1 MNFNL
6 YIFGVNKGRYNQYPD
21 DYTSSMLSS
30 LCTDVDTSKAMIVR
44 DQNLMYYIYSE
55 NLGNSNIIGTCLVF
69 NKAYVR
75 HVSKIFNFLRGL
87 IESTLLKQGKIIK
100 YNAQGDIEFITS
112 NISDD
117 VKSYDFIKTLVNSKL
132 DADNNYFGISEL
144 TSTYNGIPNSEVID
158 GNTANSEILKLQ
170 GKYNKI
176 IIDYK
181 KGIDED
187 ATKKVIN
194 ALQSQISDLNGRIV
208 NQTAQISK
216 LEKGKK
222 QYKNVLILS
231 MVLIL
236 ACGGLFFLY
245 GTLNKTE
252 RDLED
257 TTGRLK
263 EAKESIKSLNN
274 TVKQK
279 QNTIFSLKNEV
290 RYERMQKEDAQ
301 NILGKINAYYPFVV
315 ISGEVDSEKYTFK
328 YYCSEEKEIT
338 VTLKAINDRNSQII
352 SNTHTLTFYKGGGE
366 KNLYF
371 NRRLDSSQ
379 YYYVV
384 LMYEGKV
391 IGGKYW

>member
-1 MNFNL
+1 
-6 YIFGVNKGRYNQYPD
+6 
-21 DYTSSMLSS
+21 
-30 LCTDVDTSKAMIVR
+30 MIVR
-44 DQNLMYYIYSE
+44 DQNLMYYIYAE
-55 NLGNSNIIGTCLVF
+55 NLGNSNIIGTCIVF

-100 YNAQGDIEFITS
+100 YNAQGDIEFITF

-132 DADNNYFGISEL
+132 DADNNYFGVSEL
-144 TSTYNGIPNSEVID
+144 TSTYNGIHNSEVID

-170 GKYNKI
+170 GKYNTI

-194 ALQSQISDLNGRIV
+194 ALQSQISDLNGKIAT
-208 NQTAQISK
+208 QTEKISK
-216 LEKGKK
+216 LEKAKK
-222 QYKNVLILS
+222 QYKKVLILS

-252 RDLED
+252 RDLEE
-257 TTGRLK
+257 TTVRLK
-263 EAKESIKSLNN
+263 EAKKSIKSLNN

-301 NILGKINAYYPFVV
+301 NVLGKINAYYPFVI
-315 ISGEVDSEKYTFK
+315 ISGEVDSEKYSFK